1 MKSVPKINI
10 LLSTYNG
17 EKYLQEQLDSIFHQT
32 FQNFTLYIRDD
43 ASSDSTIPL
52 IHTYMRE
59 HPGTADKLVLLPNPT
74 HQNLGYMGSFWLL
87 LDQCASAD
95 YYAFCDQDDIWLPN
109 KLEAGL
115 NYLEKEITEMPLLYF
130 SNYNYCD
137 EKLNILHE
145 APRVQLPITFRDVLF
160 YTPAFG
166 FSIIINEKL
175 RAMTLQTTNRTNLPH
190 DGWVQKIAAA
200 FGKILYN
207 PQSTALYR
215 RHSSAVTYSNVR
227 LITTIKYWIRND
239 IFGSSMEETHF
250 VLKRFMEEYG
260 NFLSQE
266 DYRLLTLYT
275 CAKRTPRFWFKRCF
289 YKKRLRPS
297 MGGDLALRICFF
309 LDRY

>member
-1 MKSVPKINI
+1 MKSTPKINI

-17 EKYLQEQLDSIFHQT
+17 EKYLQEQLDSIFRQT

-43 ASSDSTIPL
+43 ASSDSTVVL
-52 IHTYMRE
+52 IHAYIQE
-59 HPGTADKLVLLPNPT
+59 HPEIAAKVILLPNPA

-109 KLEAGL
+109 KLETGL
-115 NYLEKEITEMPLLYF
+115 KYLEKENSEMPLLYF

-137 EKLNILHE
+137 ENLNVLHE
-145 APRVQLPITFRDVLF
+145 APGVSLPITFRDVLF

-175 RAMTLQTTNRTNLPH
+175 RAMALQTTNRVNLPH

-207 PQSTALYR
+207 PTSTALYR
-215 RHSSAVTYSNVR
+215 RHSSAVTSSNAQ
-227 LITTIKYWIRND
+227 LISTIKYWIRND
-239 IFGSSMEETHF
+239 IFGSSMKETHF
-250 VLKRFMEEYG
+250 VLKRFMAEYG
-260 NFLSQE
+260 ALLSQE
-266 DYRLLTLYT
+266 NYRLLSLYT
-275 CAKRTPRFWFKRCF
+275 CEKKTLLSWFKRCF

-297 MGGDLALRICFF
+297 IGGDLALRICFF
-309 LDRY
+309 LGRY

>member
-1 MKSVPKINI
+1 MKALPKINI

-17 EKYLQEQLDSIFHQT
+17 AKYLSEQLDSIFQQT

-43 ASSDSTIPL
+43 ASSDTTVAL
-52 IHTYMRE
+52 LHTYIHE
-59 HPGTADKLVLLPNPT
+59 HPNFADKIVLLPDQV

-87 LDQCASAD
+87 LDQCAPAD

-115 NYLEKEITEMPLLYF
+115 YYLEKENAEMPLLYF

-137 EKLNILHE
+137 EKLNVMHE
-145 APRVQLPITFRDVLF
+145 APNVSLPITFRDVLF

-175 RAMTLQTTNRTNLPH
+175 RAMALQTTNRIRLPH

-207 PQSTALYR
+207 PAPTALYR
-215 RHSSAVTYSNVR
+215 RHSSAVTSSNAQ
-227 LITTIKYWIRND
+227 LMTALKYWIQND
-239 IFGSSMEETHF
+239 ILGSSMKETRF
-250 VLKRFMEEYG
+250 VLERFMEEYG
-260 NFLSQE
+260 TLLSE
-266 DYRLLTLYT
+266 ENYRLLALYT
-275 CAKRTPRFWFKRCF
+275 RAPKTLLSWFKQCF
-289 YKKRLRPS
+289 YKKRFRPS
-297 MGGDLALRICFF
+297 IGGDLALRVCFF
-309 LDRY
+309 LGRY